1 MAPYSVVL
9 SVTAPDM
16 QMVVVP
22 AMSTSATTA
31 VAKVSFTVLPPG
43 DCTAKCTTERLD
55 CSQLGVVPGSAKTC
69 FAQDLFLSLGQCCRP
84 LNFILAALR

>member
-1 MAPYSVVL
+1 MPYSVVV

-31 VAKVSFTVLPPG
+31 IAKVSFTALPSEESHTDTSDSDEATCG
-43 DCTAKCTTERLD
+43 VRTGALD
-55 CSQLGVVPGSAKTC
+55 AVY
-69 FAQDLFLSLGQCCRP
+69 GQTIML
-84 LNFILAALR
+84 LNAIAVRAA